1 MDNLRI
7 GGDFSWGYNDAS
19 FTRIDPRQVQSYK
32 VHATYTPKPWATI
45 EGSVEIHEN
54 RDNVET
60 VDNLEHDRTYS
71 FTAMLMPSQHV
82 TIDFGY
88 SYWDV
93 YTQSE
98 ICFNYSVSYTN
109 PPPATGSTV
118 FQTSPPGVNTTAC
131 PIAGASVGAAGL
143 GALSTYAST
152 DHFVHGGLM
161 WKASKRVTASVGYA
175 GSFVRG
181 STIFLNPLAPSG
193 TLDYNYLEPYG
204 SISIDLYKGFSY
216 KVTWNYYGFNQKG
229 NTSPFGLAT
238 IPLQDFN
245 GSTATFAFRYAF

>member
-1 MDNLRI
+1 M
-7 GGDFSWGYNDAS
+7 
-19 FTRIDPRQVQSYK
+19 
-32 VHATYTPKPWATI
+32 HATYTPKPWATI
-45 EGSVEIHEN
+45 DGSVEIHEN

-60 VDNLEHDRTYS
+60 VDNLEHDRMYS
-71 FTAMLMPSQHV
+71 FTTMLMPNQHV

-98 ICFNYSVSYTN
+98 ICFNYSISYTN
-109 PPPATGSTV
+109 PPPATGTTV
-118 FQTSPPGVNTTAC
+118 FQTSPPGVGHHGMPDC
-131 PIAGASVGAAGL
+131 GRVGGRGGSGCAFDL
-143 GALSTYAST
+143 RQ
-152 DHFVHGGLM
+152 HGSLRS
-161 WKASKRVTASVGYA
+161 WRLDVEAASKRVTASLGYA

-181 STIFLNPLAPSG
+181 NTIFLNPLAPSG
-193 TLDYNYLEPYG
+193 TLDYNYQEPYG
-204 SISIDLYKGFSY
+204 SIAIDLYKGFSY

-229 NTSPFGLAT
+229 NTNPFGLAT